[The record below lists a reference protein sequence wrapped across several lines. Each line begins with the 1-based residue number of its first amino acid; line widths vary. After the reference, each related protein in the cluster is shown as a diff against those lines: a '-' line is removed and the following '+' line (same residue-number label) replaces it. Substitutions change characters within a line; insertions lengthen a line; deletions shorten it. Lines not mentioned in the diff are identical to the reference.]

1 MEILRSLLS
10 RRSIRRFQ
18 DKNVDDRLLDELL
31 SIACRVATTNNMQL
45 YSVIVTRDEAR
56 KKELAPAHLF
66 QPSLQS
72 APVVLTFCA
81 DFNRFTKWCLQ
92 RQARPGYGYF
102 HSFMSAVLDTALI
115 TQQFCTAAESQGL
128 GCCYLGTT
136 TFNAGMII
144 DILELPKL
152 VMPVTTIV
160 VGYPAEFPEQADRLP
175 LEAFVHHERYKDYTP
190 EAINRYYTP
199 KESLPQNIEFVEE
212 NHKETLAQV
221 YTEVR
226 YTEEHARLF
235 AGKLLH
241 VLRQQ
246 GFFGQETDKA

>member
-1 MEILRSLLS
+1 MEILRSLLG

-18 DKNVDDRLLDELL
+18 DKAVDDRLLDELL

-45 YSVIVTRDEAR
+45 YSVIVTRDETR
-56 KKELAPAHLF
+56 KRELAPAHLF

-92 RQARPGYGYF
+92 RKAHPGYGYF
-102 HSFMSAVLDTALI
+102 QSFMSAVLDTALV

-144 DILELPKL
+144 DILELPEL
-152 VMPVTTIV
+152 VVPVATIV
-160 VGYPAEFPEQADRLP
+160 TGYPAEFPEQVDRLP
-175 LEAFVHHERYKDYTP
+175 LEAVVHHERYKDYTP
-190 EAINRYYTP
+190 EAIDRYYMS
-199 KESLPQNIEFVEE
+199 KEFLPQNIEFVEE

-226 YTEEHARLF
+226 YTEENARLF
-235 AGKLLH
+235 SQKFLH

-246 GFFGQETDKA
+246 GFMGWDDRE